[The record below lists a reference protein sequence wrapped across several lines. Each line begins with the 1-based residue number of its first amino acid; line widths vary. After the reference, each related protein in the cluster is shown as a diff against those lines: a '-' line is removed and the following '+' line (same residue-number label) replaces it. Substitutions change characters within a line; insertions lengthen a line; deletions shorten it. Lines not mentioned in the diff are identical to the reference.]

1 MHASHYRQ
9 HIRSEA
15 LMASTTPTVHHPFGM
30 DPCDQQNHPIFNATT
45 QKCNAVDPRTGLFE
59 AYVPL
64 PSITGNNGD
73 GPVVDMSLFYS
84 PLVNNHAGLGDGW
97 SFAFTCYREEQK
109 QLTLH
114 SGEVLSVSKGEEAEV
129 HKVKV
134 RWANNDTVLRLRH
147 PGGRSEMLEQV
158 GTSKVWMATSISSGH
173 GSVVY
178 MTWEQI
184 KLESSVKEDYEKLL
198 VSDVEKKMLSQ
209 SYIRLTQIRDRHRT
223 LVQLTYTDAA
233 VTLVFWPDAE
243 GESLTYT
250 LNLSDYA
257 LENITAPDSSMCSMA
272 YLDHPQCGRLL
283 QKLTTFEGVQ
293 ESVSYADNGLIFQDN
308 AKLSALPC
316 VNKHTLTPR
325 GASVKP
331 IETTYGYKRIAKS
344 DGEYCTTVEQAGGVA
359 QTDYF
364 YDKSHELIKETTLD
378 GKCTVTRNYSNE
390 IESDSFWREIS
401 TTYSNK
407 EGVERSVGCRSYFY
421 QDELHETAQSAGK
434 AEYNM
439 HCFAYAAEGD
449 KLSGRFTQAANEWTK
464 FNDGAEVEGIRSG
477 DYSSEAV
484 YANSH
489 KVPAWFKYDLKDPFT
504 HLLLVRAVKLN
515 FAGGSAVELREV
527 RLRRKIESDTDWII
541 KQGYLSV
548 DSTWIIT
555 SQKFVGVDTIDGVR
569 SVQTQEQRG
578 PYLRATVADTSVFSG
593 RLVKQTDADQNTTT
607 YDYDAHGRLTT
618 LTVCAQSDT
627 YKQTTTYSYPSTGR
641 LEIT

>member
-1 MHASHYRQ
+1 
-9 HIRSEA
+9 
-15 LMASTTPTVHHPFGM
+15 MASTTSTVHHPFGM

-45 QKCNAVDPRTGLFE
+45 QKRNAVDPRTGLFE

-114 SGEVLSVSKGEEAEV
+114 SGEVLSVTKGEEAEA

-134 RWANNDTVLRLRH
+134 TWWDKNTVLHVQR
-147 PGGRSEMLEQV
+147 PGGRSEILRQV
-158 GTSKVWMATSISSGH
+158 GTSKVWMAIKILNGH
-173 GSVVY
+173 DDAVN
-178 MTWEQI
+178 MAWEQI
-184 KLESSVKEDYEKLL
+184 KLESSVKECYEKLL

-209 SYIRLTQIRDRHRT
+209 SYIRLTQISDPDRT

-243 GESLTYT
+243 GERLTYT

-257 LENITAPDSSMCSMA
+257 LQNITAPDSSKCSMA
-272 YLDHPQCGRLL
+272 YQDHPQCGRLL

-293 ESVSYADNGLIFQDN
+293 ESVSYADNGLIFKDN

-325 GASVKP
+325 GTSVKP

-364 YDKSHELIKETTLD
+364 YDKSHELVKETTCD
-378 GKCTVTRNYSNE
+378 GECTVTRNYFNT
-390 IESDSFWREIS
+390 IEPDSFVRNIS

-407 EGVERSVGCRSYFY
+407 EGVERSVGCMSYFY

-434 AEYNM
+434 AEYNV
-439 HCFAYAAEGD
+439 HHFARAAEND
-449 KLSGRFTQAANEWTK
+449 ELSGRFTQAANEWTK

-484 YANSH
+484 YANGH
-489 KVPAWFKYDLKDPFT
+489 KVPAWFKYDLKDPST
-504 HLLLVRAVKLN
+504 QRLLGRAVKLN

-527 RLRRKIESDTDWII
+527 RNSTSDEEVI
-541 KQGYLSV
+541 KQGYFSV
-548 DSTWIIT
+548 DSVWFIT
-555 SQKFVGVDTIDGVR
+555 SEKVLRVSQAGGVR
-569 SVQTQEQRG
+569 KVKTDEYRG
-578 PYLRATVADTSVFSG
+578 GEWRSTVAETSVFSG
-593 RLVKQTDADQNTTT
+593 RLVKQTDADENTTT
-607 YDYDAHGRLTT
+607 YDYDAHGRLTS